1 MLTYLIYAPLN
12 FVLSIIC
19 YLTNPLVLLW
29 CDEAGELSGILKY
42 WQTWD
47 NSCNPSDIVD
57 IAPSWLQY
65 DWPRHY
71 EEYVST
77 TAELAAVGRER
88 CFCRVIDGHF
98 TTGERIKRYLCRV
111 LWLTRNCGYGFAFWL
126 FGATCE
132 AGAVRVIDQKDDD
145 HGKKTYARDT
155 TKNVLTAPFLYK
167 NDRDIIP
174 GVLRWCLFFGWKLD
188 YNNTT
193 RRERSMIAGRVAVR
207 FGKR

>member
-1 MLTYLIYAPLN
+1 VLLYAILLPLN
-12 FVLSIIC
+12 IAVSLIC
-19 YLTNPLVLLW
+19 YATNPIVLLF
-29 CDEAGELSGILKY
+29 CDAEGELPGLLKY

-65 DWPRHY
+65 DWHRHY

-88 CFCRVIDGHF
+88 CFCRVIDGNF
-98 TTGERIKRYLCRV
+98 TAAERLKRYLCRV
-111 LWLTRNCGYGFAFWL
+111 LWLTRNCGYGFAFWT

-132 AGAVRVIDQKDDD
+132 AGAVRVIDQADDE
-145 HGKKTYARDT
+145 HGKKTYARDLT
-155 TKNVLTAPFLYK
+155 RNVLTAPFLYK

-193 RRERSMIAGRVAVR
+193 RKERSMIAGRIAVR
-207 FGKR
+207 FGAR